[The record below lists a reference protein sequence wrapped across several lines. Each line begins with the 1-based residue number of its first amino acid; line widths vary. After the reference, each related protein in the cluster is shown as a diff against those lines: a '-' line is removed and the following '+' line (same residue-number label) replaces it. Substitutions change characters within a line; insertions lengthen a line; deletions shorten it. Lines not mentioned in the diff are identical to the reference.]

1 MSEPSA
7 PWRLRVVYS
16 HGPQLQYISHLDL
29 IRVFERAMRRA
40 RLPLAYTQGFNAR
53 PRISMASPLPV
64 GMAGER
70 ELADFYL
77 TEQVAAEEFRFRL
90 ASQLPPGLAILA
102 VEEVPRQRP
111 SLASL
116 VRAVRY
122 RAELPAHYSLAEA
135 QRRIDA
141 LLGQTALPRTR
152 RAKKGRLTDYDLRPL
167 IQELTVEP
175 GADGPVVRMTLAAL
189 PGATG
194 RPEEV
199 LDALGYPP
207 ARASIVRE
215 EIILAPHAEAPAEEA
230 GMLEDV
236 REAEGPSDE
245 SGDFAGEDTP

>member
-1 MSEPSA
+1 MNEPHA
-7 PWRLRVVYS
+7 PHRLRVVYA

-29 IRVFERAMRRA
+29 IRVFERAVRRA

-77 TEQVAAEEFRFRL
+77 TERVPAGEFLSRL
-90 ASQLPPGLAILA
+90 APQLPPGLTLLA
-102 VEEVPRQRP
+102 VEEVPRQGP

-116 VRAVRY
+116 VRAARY
-122 RAELPAHYSLAEA
+122 RAVLPAHYSLAEV
-135 QRRIDA
+135 QQRIDE
-141 LLGQTALPRTR
+141 LLQQAVLPRTR
-152 RAKKGRLTDYDLRPL
+152 RAKKGRPTDYDLRPL
-167 IQELTVEP
+167 IQTLTVEP

-215 EIILAPHAEAPAEEA
+215 EIILAPHAEAPAGEA
-230 GMLEDV
+230 GLPEDV
-236 REAEGPSDE
+236 GEVPEE
-245 SGDFAGEDTP
+245 SGDFAGEDAP

>member
-7 PWRLRVVYS
+7 LCRLRVVYS
-16 HGPQLQYISHLDL
+16 HGQALQYISHLDL

-53 PRISMASPLPV
+53 PRISMAAPLPV
-64 GMAGER
+64 GMAGEQ

-77 TEQVAAEEFRFRL
+77 TEQVPAEEFRSRL
-90 ASQLPPGLAILA
+90 ASQLPPGLHLLS
-102 VEEVPRQRP
+102 VEEVPRQWP

-116 VRAVRY
+116 VRAARY
-122 RAELPAHYSLAEA
+122 RAELPADYLLDEV
-135 QRRIDA
+135 QQRIDE
-141 LLGQTALPRTR
+141 LLQQTALPRTR
-152 RAKKGRLTDYDLRPL
+152 RAKKGRPTDYDLRPL

-175 GADGPVVRMTLAAL
+175 GADGPVVRMTLTAL

-207 ARASIVRE
+207 AGAAIVRE
-215 EIILAPHAEAPAEEA
+215 EIILAPHAEAPVEGA
-230 GMLEDV
+230 GYPEDV
-236 REAEGPSDE
+236 GEFSE
-245 SGDFAGEDTP
+245 SGDFAGEDAP